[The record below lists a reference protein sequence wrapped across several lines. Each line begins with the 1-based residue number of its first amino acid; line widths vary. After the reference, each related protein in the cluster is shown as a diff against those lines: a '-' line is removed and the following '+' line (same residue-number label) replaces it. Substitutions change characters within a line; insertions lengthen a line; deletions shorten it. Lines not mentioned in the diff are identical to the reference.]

1 MKFQALLKKPTQ
13 KNYLKYSVNK
23 SALRKKLINLRKK
36 KYSNDIII
44 TSDKFFNFL
53 KRKKIKS
60 KIFGCYYPFNCE
72 MNILNILKSLEDK
85 KFSLSLP
92 KISKNNK
99 MKFFEWSFDMPLKI
113 NKFGIPETVS
123 KKRIFPK
130 VLLVP
135 LVGFDNKFNRLGYG
149 GGYYDRY
156 LSENNKDIIK
166 IGVGFSFQK
175 VKNLPVNKY
184 DKKLDFI
191 ITEKTIY

>member
-1 MKFQALLKKPTQ
+1 M
-13 KNYLKYSVNK
+13 NK

-44 TSDKFFNFL
+44 KTDKFFNFL
-53 KRKKIKS
+53 ERNKIKS
-60 KIFGCYYPFNCE
+60 KIFGCYYLFNYE
-72 MNILNILKSLEDK
+72 INILNILKSLENK
-85 KFSLSLP
+85 KFILSLP

-123 KKRIFPK
+123 KKKIFPK

-156 LSENNKDIIK
+156 LSENDNDKDITK

-175 VKNLPVNKY
+175 VKNLPVNEY